1 MKIVASCLGWN
12 ADEHEGAAA
21 LLKRDGAAGIEMVPT
36 AIWGGWDAAFAE
48 DAELPSPFAGLETPS
63 MQSLLFGLPDLKL
76 FHGSEAE
83 DRLVGHLER
92 LFRLARKFGV
102 RALIFGSPRNRSRE
116 AMPLNEAMSRFG
128 AFADRVGPLAAAAGT
143 LLCLEAN
150 PTLYGCDFVTDTPAL
165 VDLFERIRQPGIGLH
180 FDTGAA
186 AINGEDLAALIQQVG
201 PSLDHIHASEP
212 NLATFA
218 QPSDHHQAIAQALRD
233 IDYRHFVSIEMV
245 RGPNGLADL
254 DEALAF
260 VTGCYG

>member
-12 ADEHEGAAA
+12 AEEHEGAAA
-21 LLKRDGAAGIEMVPT
+21 LLKHHGAAGIELVPT
-36 AIWGGWDAAFAE
+36 AIWGEWDKAFAAGA
-48 DAELPSPFAGLETPS
+48 DIPVSFAGMAMPS

-76 FHGSEAE
+76 FHGGEAE
-83 DRLVGHLER
+83 DCLVEHLGR
-92 LFRLARKFGV
+92 LFRLASKFGV

-116 AMPLNEAMSRFG
+116 TISLEDAMGQFE

-150 PTLYGCDFVTDTPAL
+150 PTLYGCDFVTDTPTL
-165 VDLFERIRQPGIGLH
+165 VNLFERIRQPGIGLH

-186 AINGEDLAALIQQVG
+186 AINGENLAALIREVG
-201 PSLDHIHASEP
+201 PALDHIHASEP
-212 NLATFA
+212 KLATFA
-218 QPSDHHQAIAQALRD
+218 QPSYHHRDVAQALRD
-233 IDYRHFVSIEMV
+233 VDYRHFVSIEMV

-260 VTGCYG
+260 VTDCYG